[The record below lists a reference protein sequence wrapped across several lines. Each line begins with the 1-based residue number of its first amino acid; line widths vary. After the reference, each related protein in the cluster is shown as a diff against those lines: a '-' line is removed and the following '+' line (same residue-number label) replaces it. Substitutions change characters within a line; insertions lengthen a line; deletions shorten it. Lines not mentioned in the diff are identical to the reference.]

1 MSPKASADRWAT
13 ARQAQTLHEAHE
25 AVGRLRPAPGADM
38 AVWLEFYR
46 RSAAVY
52 AELAETDRGHHHEAL
67 YWAGREA
74 RMAEEIDSR
83 IRSGARAD

>member
-1 MSPKASADRWAT
+1 MTRAGDPWAV
-13 ARQAQTLHEAHE
+13 ARQARTLNEAHD
-25 AVGRLRPAPGADM
+25 AVGRLRPPPSGEM
-38 AVWLEFYR
+38 PVWLEFYR

-52 AELAETDRGHHHEAL
+52 AEVAETDRGHHHEAL